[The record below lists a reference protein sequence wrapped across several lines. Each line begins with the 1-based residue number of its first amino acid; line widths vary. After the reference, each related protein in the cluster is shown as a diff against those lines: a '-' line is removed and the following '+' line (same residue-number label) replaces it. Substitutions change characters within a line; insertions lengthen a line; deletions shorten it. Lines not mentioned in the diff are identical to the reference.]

1 MVFQGRNRLI
11 VAIAV
16 GSALLTVGTGLG
28 AQQGNRSTRESERE
42 KQQRVTDIFKAMGAD
57 PGAVVADIGAGSG
70 FFTVRLAGAVG
81 DTGRVL
87 AVDIKSSVV
96 QALRKR
102 AADEGFKNVEVIEGE
117 VANPHLPEQSLD
129 AALIVNAYHE
139 MTEHQSMLAH
149 IRRALKP
156 SGRLVIVEPISPSRR
171 DASRDT
177 QTRQHEIG
185 PEFVMKDAREAG
197 FAVVGLE
204 DPFSNQHGHGSEYM
218 LVLTPVESAK

>member
-16 GSALLTVGTGLG
+16 GGALLTVGTGLG